1 MRLDLRPIIH
11 VPGASLPFHFSMDLS
26 GTELYG
32 EQPIKE
38 PVLVSGVVR
47 NTAGI
52 FSLDGEASTTL
63 DLYCDRCTKMFR
75 KEKTVPMHFIL
86 AKELASEEEEE
97 EEEIILLDG
106 DELDIGELAFTAF
119 LLNMDMKNLCSDDCK
134 GLCSGCGANLNEEP
148 CRCEPEIDPRWS
160 ALSQLL

>member
-1 MRLDLRPIIH
+1 MRLDLRPILY
-11 VPGASLPFHFSMDLS
+11 VPGASLPFHFAMDLS
-26 GTELYG
+26 DVELYG

-38 PVLVSGVVR
+38 PVHVSGMVK
-47 NTAGI
+47 NTAGVL
-52 FSLDGEASTTL
+52 SLGGEVSTTL
-63 DLYCDRCTKMFR
+63 DLCCDRCTKKFR
-75 KEKTVPMHFIL
+75 REKIVPMHFVL
-86 AKELASEEEEE
+86 AKELAGEEDEEM
-97 EEEIILLDG
+97 ILLDG
-106 DELDIGELAFTAF
+106 DELDVGELAYSAF